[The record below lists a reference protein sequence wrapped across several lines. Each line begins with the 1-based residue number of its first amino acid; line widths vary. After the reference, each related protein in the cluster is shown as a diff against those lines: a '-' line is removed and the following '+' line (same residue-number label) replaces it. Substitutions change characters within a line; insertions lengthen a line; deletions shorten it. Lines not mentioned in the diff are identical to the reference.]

1 MKTKNEIS
9 EKEPDIRNINDK
21 KIQRRT
27 FKKDGKASIVMTTD
41 LRKDAKIKKGEL
53 NQYHVQIHIKGK
65 KLDKTIHA
73 NGMSFRGRPKY
84 KSETEE
90 QTMDKAL
97 MRLAEA
103 MQGEYDR
110 DVGLKIIQS
119 GKYKVTIKTGIISY
133 KDV

>member
-1 MKTKNEIS
+1 MKA
-9 EKEPDIRNINDK
+9 EKDKVPVIRNINDK
-21 KIQRRT
+21 KIQRRVL
-27 FKKDGKASIVMTTD
+27 KKDGKDSVIMTTD
-41 LRKDAKIKKGEL
+41 LRKNAKIKKGEL

-65 KLDKTIHA
+65 KIDETVHA
-73 NGMSFRGRPKY
+73 NGMSFRGKAYY

-97 MRLAEA
+97 MRLAEV
-103 MQGEYDR
+103 MGGEYDR

-133 KDV
+133 KDA